1 MESANLDLEENKE
14 IASKFERALGMGAT
28 LATKRSS
35 AERLAPGVD
44 PNRLMLTLI
53 TFMKKEDLTKL
64 NSFLNFSVFMIS
76 KIITI

>member
-28 LATKRSS
+28 LADCMALLRIPLK
-35 AERLAPGVD
+35 AF
-44 PNRLMLTLI
+44 MLTLI

-64 NSFLNFSVFMIS
+64 SSFLNFSVFMIS

>member
-14 IASKFERALGMGAT
+14 IASKFERALGMEQHLQSCMA
-28 LATKRSS
+28 LLRIHLKAF
-35 AERLAPGVD
+35 
-44 PNRLMLTLI
+44 MLTLI

>member
-14 IASKFERALGMGAT
+14 IVNKFERALGMGAT
-28 LATKRSS
+28 LAELHGITPDTL
-35 AERLAPGVD
+35 EGVYAT
-44 PNRLMLTLI
+44 PI

>member
-28 LATKRSS
+28 LAELQALLRIPLK
-35 AERLAPGVD
+35 AF
-44 PNRLMLTLI
+44 MLTLI

-76 KIITI
+76 KIITT

>member
-14 IASKFERALGMGAT
+14 IADNLVKKMIKAAQVRDAARKALLRIHLKAF
-28 LATKRSS
+28 
-35 AERLAPGVD
+35 
-44 PNRLMLTLI
+44 MLTLI